1 MSPRCPAVPSRS
13 LALAWLVAALAACHT
28 PTLDE
33 VVANHRD
40 AVGAVFAKIQ
50 ALDGA
55 VANAPPLTE
64 DRVDVA
70 TGVVTLDGPDSNT
83 LFIVAT
89 DLPAPD
95 HASSTTAG
103 ATRAAAVQACGEALR
118 GEFSGVAAGAESY
131 LAQCGRAKYVFVL
144 RPQVDEA
151 AQMVGAD
158 SYSAGRFA
166 GDVLLFRLADGA
178 ALGGFRFDAASNGS
192 VMAHADD
199 QGYATDAATRLDS
212 DLSANAFVAIEEQ
225 LKRVVPG
232 AVK

>member
-1 MSPRCPAVPSRS
+1 VT
-13 LALAWLVAALAACHT
+13 ALAACHT
-28 PTLDE
+28 PTVDE
-33 VVANHRD
+33 VVARHRD

-50 ALDGA
+50 ALDGV

-70 TGVVTLDGPDSNT
+70 IGVVTLDGPDSNT

-95 HASSTTAG
+95 HASSSTTG

-118 GEFSGVAAGAESY
+118 GEFNGVAAGAESY
-131 LAQCGRAKYVFVL
+131 LEQCGRAKYVFVL

-178 ALGGFRFDAASNGS
+178 ALGGFRFDAASHGS
-192 VMAHADD
+192 VMAHTDA
-199 QGYATDAATRLDS
+199 QGNATDAATRLDS

-225 LKRVVPG
+225 LKKVVPG